1 MVRSTMQLLIF
12 LCICSGT
19 VALSCQKPQS
29 KQQTAIVG
37 KKKRK
42 SIKNLKYEQD
52 RRLVKQGLSDI
63 VADAFRLN
71 LNILSWD
78 TFKIISTVFPLYIGM
93 RMVDDR
99 IQSNFFCHH
108 HKKNINQLPFW
119 CHEVARF
126 GLGIP
131 IVLFGSQAFL
141 SRDLEFRLAGRM
153 LLLGLPFVIFGK
165 DIIKT
170 FEADCCLRPWH
181 ENFCHT
187 KKRALGGFP
196 SGHMAQAFYITMLYG
211 MRFGPKFAIPL
222 GLYSAALAG
231 VFLSCNRHYAS
242 QLVAGAA
249 LGGIYAFA
257 ANRLI
262 NTKLS
267 DACQVECKINR
278 KGYPALTM
286 SYAF

>member
-1 MVRSTMQLLIF
+1 MCAV
-12 LCICSGT
+12 
-19 VALSCQKPQS
+19 LSCHSMQGAEPKPQ
-29 KQQTAIVG
+29 KCKTTLR
-37 KKKRK
+37 KKRPV
-42 SIKNLKYEQD
+42 KNQKYEQD
-52 RRLVKQGLSDI
+52 LLKVKYGLSDI
-63 VADAFRLN
+63 VADVFRLN
-71 LNILSWD
+71 LNIVSWD
-78 TFKIISTVFPLYIGM
+78 TFKVISTVFPLYIGL

-99 IQSNFFCHH
+99 IQSHFFCHK
-108 HKKNINQLPFW
+108 HKKNINQPPHW

-131 IVLFGSQAFL
+131 IVLLGSQAFL

-165 DIIKT
+165 DIIKK
-170 FEADCCLRPWH
+170 FDADCCLRPWH

-222 GLYSAALAG
+222 GLYSATLAG
-231 VFLSCNRHYAS
+231 VFLACNRHYIS

-257 ANRLI
+257 ANKLI

-267 DACQVECKINR
+267 EACQLEFKVSD
-278 KGYPALTM
+278 KGYPGM
-286 SYAF
+286 KMCYSF

>member
-1 MVRSTMQLLIF
+1 MQLLFF
-12 LCICSGT
+12 LCLASSSITLPCE
-19 VALSCQKPQS
+19 K
-29 KQQTAIVG
+29 KQQQKRVSLSS
-37 KKKRK
+37 KKKRHR
-42 SIKNLKYEQD
+42 IKNVKYEND
-52 RRLVKQGLSDI
+52 CRLVKQGLSDI

-93 RMVDDR
+93 RMVDER
-99 IQSNFFCHH
+99 IQGNFFCYT
-108 HKKNINQLPFW
+108 HKKNINQPPHW

-131 IVLFGSQAFL
+131 IVLLGSQAFL

-231 VFLSCNRHYAS
+231 VFLTCNRHYAS
-242 QLVAGAA
+242 QLVAGGA
-249 LGGIYAFA
+249 LGAIYAFA

-286 SYAF
+286 CYAF